1 MLELGVKTLL
11 AYLLGSLIGSLL
23 VGQLRGGVDIRKLGS
38 GNAGG
43 TNALRTQGWSFALW
57 VMIIDI
63 GKGWLAA
70 GLLAPMN
77 LPGIGI
83 DPQVERDW
91 LAVACAAA
99 VVLGHVY
106 PVWYGFRGGKGAAT
120 LIGVLVGLKP
130 AAILP
135 VFAVWL
141 VTVMLTGFVGLGT
154 MLAVAV
160 FSRLSGVD
168 SKRSLR
174 WPCWFSAAA
183 MTLFVCYTHR
193 ANIERM
199 RDRHREPG
207 PPALA
212 AAAPLNRKV
221 PMPTSSKATPKTQA
235 QARRQRLLA
244 MLAEGTFYS
253 GEQLAK
259 KLKISRGGIWK
270 LMNSLKA
277 LGVDIESV
285 PRQGYRLPRAVDLLD
300 KETIVASLPAASRS
314 LMERADVLLTVDST
328 NRFVADLP
336 PPAAGTLSVVYSGS
350 AERGPR
356 SARA

>member
-83 DPQVERDW
+83 DPQVGRDW
-91 LAVACAAA
+91 LAVACATA

-120 LIGVLVGLKP
+120 LIGVLIGLDP
-130 AAILP
+130 SAVLP

-141 VTVMLTGFVGLGT
+141 LTVMLTGFVGLST
-154 MLAVAV
+154 MLAVAA
-160 FSRLSGVD
+160 FPIYLALTQAEPSTALLTFGG
-168 SKRSLR
+168 L
-174 WPCWFSAAA
+174 

-199 RDRHREPG
+199 RTGTE
-207 PPALA
+207 
-212 AAAPLNRKV
+212 NR
-221 PMPTSSKATPKTQA
+221 
-235 QARRQRLLA
+235 ARRIWLL
-244 MLAEGTFYS
+244 
-253 GEQLAK
+253 
-259 KLKISRGGIWK
+259 R
-270 LMNSLKA
+270 
-277 LGVDIESV
+277 
-285 PRQGYRLPRAVDLLD
+285 PR
-300 KETIVASLPAASRS
+300 
-314 LMERADVLLTVDST
+314 
-328 NRFVADLP
+328 
-336 PPAAGTLSVVYSGS
+336 
-350 AERGPR
+350 
-356 SARA
+356 

>member
-1 MLELGVKTLL
+1 MLELAVKTLL

-43 TNALRTQGWSFALW
+43 TNALRTQGWSFAVW
-57 VMIIDI
+57 VMLIDI

-83 DPQVERDW
+83 DPQVGRDW
-91 LAVACAAA
+91 LAVACATA

-120 LIGVLVGLKP
+120 LIGVLIGLEP

-141 VTVMLTGFVGLGT
+141 LTVMLTGFVGLST
-154 MLAVAV
+154 MLAVAS
-160 FSRLSGVD
+160 FPIYLALTQAEPSTAMLTFGA
-168 SKRSLR
+168 
-174 WPCWFSAAA
+174 F

-199 RDRHREPG
+199 RSGTE
-207 PPALA
+207 
-212 AAAPLNRKV
+212 NR
-221 PMPTSSKATPKTQA
+221 
-235 QARRQRLLA
+235 ARRLWLL
-244 MLAEGTFYS
+244 
-253 GEQLAK
+253 
-259 KLKISRGGIWK
+259 R
-270 LMNSLKA
+270 
-277 LGVDIESV
+277 
-285 PRQGYRLPRAVDLLD
+285 PR
-300 KETIVASLPAASRS
+300 
-314 LMERADVLLTVDST
+314 
-328 NRFVADLP
+328 
-336 PPAAGTLSVVYSGS
+336 
-350 AERGPR
+350 
-356 SARA
+356 